1 MKKIISML
9 LVCLLA
15 LSPCMSAAA
24 FCGGKGEETL
34 RLVVPEDWE
43 MDIGDSRSVES
54 VFSESVSNRV
64 LTWTAE
70 PASVATVDEWGR
82 VTAVGE
88 GEATITAENSD
99 GVKDSVTLTVVKTAT
114 KGVVNKAKHD
124 YALEAVSEVTNLQK
138 LVDRYA
144 INDAKDVPE
153 NVKDTNGYK
162 DAQTATTAD
171 GAVWTITNYG
181 VLRTD
186 SNAPTER
193 DKE

>member
-1 MKKIISML
+1 MKKIMSLFLACL
-9 LVCLLA
+9 LV
-15 LSPCMSAAA
+15 LSPCISASA
-24 FCGGKGEETL
+24 FSCGEKEGTL

-64 LTWTAE
+64 LTWTAQPE
-70 PASVATVDEWGR
+70 SVATVDEWGR
-82 VTAVGE
+82 VTAKGE
-88 GEATITAENSD
+88 GTATITAENAD
-99 GVKDSVTLTVVKTAT
+99 GLTDSVTLTVVKDAT
-114 KGVVNKAKHD
+114 KGVTNKEKHD
-124 YALEAVSEVTNLQK
+124 YALGAVSEVENLQK

-144 INDAKDVPE
+144 VDDAKDIPE
-153 NVKDTNGYK
+153 KVKDTSLYK

-186 SNAPTER
+186 ANAPT
-193 DKE
+193 